1 MQIMPLPLILVLFVF
16 GSVATVIS
24 QDTESEFHIRAHKI
38 PIGVTIDLDG
48 NLDESIWMQTEGI
61 SNFRQQV
68 PVEGGVPSERTTVKV
83 LFDDNSL
90 YIGAWLYDS
99 DPSGIMA
106 FQKRWDQGLRA
117 DDRFMWI
124 LDTFNDRRNAYF
136 FEINP
141 AGLMGDGL
149 LTTGQG
155 TNVNKSWN
163 GIWEAKVTKNEEG
176 WFAEIRIPFKTLDF
190 NVDNS
195 VWGINFQRTVRR
207 KTEEILWSGWRLN
220 QGLFRPQ
227 NAGIL
232 TGLEGLSQGIGV
244 EVKPYAMT
252 KFTGSW
258 PSGDSRKNS
267 YDGDAGFDVSYSVT
281 PGIRTSLSVNTDF
294 AEAEVDERRVNLTRF
309 PLVFP
314 EQRSFF
320 IEGSSVFSFAPS
332 SGVNPFFSR
341 RIGLVDGAP
350 VPILFGARAIG
361 RAGDTNIGFYQIRT
375 AKSDV
380 NEEDFT
386 VARVTQHIFNESKI
400 GLIYTRRATHDTDSI
415 PVRETI
421 GADLELGTSRFLGN
435 KNLQFQL
442 FFVTHNKNQFGESSD
457 LFDRST
463 RGFRLAFPNFP
474 FFWHA
479 SYREF
484 GTDFN
489 PAVGLAPRVGFRRFQ
504 PSVGYT
510 KFLSSSKLLRSVT
523 TELRYEHLMDMDWR
537 LETMELVFQPVE
549 LVFESGD
556 GVEFQTG
563 TYYERLVEDFDI
575 RRNGRFII
583 PAGTYQHEF
592 IRAAFETASFRKLVA
607 ELAVIYE
614 GFWTGTRTAYE
625 SQVVLRAYPG
635 INLISEW
642 NREDVKLDSGSFHA
656 DVFRFRG
663 NFDITPLLALTSIVQ
678 YDNLSRLM
686 GYYQRLH
693 WIVTPGTDLYLVYTW
708 NWRNIENRF
717 SPLEN
722 NGSIKFSIT
731 KRF

>member
-1 MQIMPLPLILVLFVF
+1 MTILLLLGLLLF
-16 GSVATVIS
+16 GSFLNVNA
-24 QDTESEFHIRAHKI
+24 QDNRSEFQIRAHQI
-38 PIGVTIDLDG
+38 PVGTVMQLDG
-48 NLDESIWMQTEGI
+48 NLDESIWIQSEGV

-68 PVEGGVPSERTTVKV
+68 PVEGGAPSERTIVKV
-83 LFDDNSL
+83 LFDDNYL

-99 DPSGIMA
+99 DPDGIMA

-124 LDTFNDRRNAYF
+124 LDTFNDGRNAYF

-155 TNVNKSWN
+155 INVNKAWN
-163 GIWEAKVTKNEEG
+163 GIWEAKVTKNQEG

-190 NVDNS
+190 NVDKS

-207 KTEEILWSGWRLN
+207 KSEEILWSGWRQN

-227 NAGIL
+227 NAGSLI
-232 TGLEGLSQGIGV
+232 GLMGLSQGIGL

-252 KFTGSW
+252 KFTRSW
-258 PSGDSRKNS
+258 PSGLNRKDNF
-267 YDGDAGFDVSYSVT
+267 DGDAGFDVSYSLT
-281 PGIRTSLSVNTDF
+281 PGIRTSMSINTDF
-294 AEAEVDERRVNLTRF
+294 AEAEVDQRRVNLTRF

-375 AKSDV
+375 AKSNV

-386 VARVTQHIFNESKI
+386 VARLTQNIFNESKI
-400 GLIYTRRATHDTDSI
+400 GVIYTRRATLDTDSI

-421 GADLELGTSRFLGN
+421 GADLELGTSRFLGD
-435 KNLQFQL
+435 KNLQLQL
-442 FFVTHNKNQFGESSD
+442 FFVTHTKDQLDETSD
-457 LFDRST
+457 MFDRST

-489 PAVGLAPRVGFRRFQ
+489 PAVGLAPRIGIRRLQ
-504 PSVGYT
+504 PTVGYR
-510 KFLSSSKLLRSVT
+510 KIISNNRIVRSVT
-523 TELRYEHLMDMDWR
+523 TELRYEHLMDMDWK
-537 LETMELVFQPVE
+537 LETMELIFQP
-549 LVFESGD
+549 LKIVFESGD
-556 GVEFQTG
+556 GIEFQTG
-563 TYYERLVEDFDI
+563 TYYERLVDDFDI

-583 PAGTYQHEF
+583 PAGSYRHEF
-592 IRAAFETASFRKLVA
+592 IRTAFGTASFRKFVA
-607 ELAVIYE
+607 EIAVIYE

-625 SQVVLRAYPG
+625 SQVVIRAYPG
-635 INLISEW
+635 INLITEW
-642 NREDVKLDSGSFHA
+642 NREDVRLDNGSFHA

-663 NFDITPLLALTSIVQ
+663 NTDITPLLALTSIVQ

-693 WIVTPGTDLYLVYTW
+693 WIVTPGTDLYLVYSW
-708 NWRNIENRF
+708 NWRNVENRF

>member
-1 MQIMPLPLILVLFVF
+1 MRLLSFLVIVLVLLPIHIIQAHT
-16 GSVATVIS
+16 GN
-24 QDTESEFHIRAHKI
+24 EFQLQAHRI
-38 PIGVTIDLDG
+38 PNGTTIELDG
-48 NLDESIWMQTEGI
+48 KFEEMVWFDALPI

-68 PVEGGVPSERTTVKV
+68 PVEGGEPSERTEIRV
-83 LFDDNSL
+83 LYDDQNL

-99 DPSGIMA
+99 DPNGILA

-124 LDTFNDRRNAYF
+124 LDTFNDQRSGYF

-149 LTTGQG
+149 LTVGQG
-155 TNVNKSWN
+155 QSVNKAWD
-163 GIWEAKVTKNEEG
+163 GIWLAKVNVTDEG

-190 NVDNS
+190 NENNT

-207 KTEEILWSGWRLN
+207 RTEEILWSGWRLN
-220 QGLFRPQ
+220 QGLTRPQ
-227 NAGIL
+227 DAGVL
-232 TGLEGLSQGIGV
+232 MGLENLTQGLNV
-244 EVKPYAMT
+244 EVKPYAMSKVVQT
-252 KFTGSW
+252 W
-258 PSGDSRKNS
+258 NSGIKNDTQF
-267 YDGDAGFDVSYSVT
+267 DGDAGFDVSYSVT

-309 PLVFP
+309 PLMFP

-320 IEGSSVFSFAPS
+320 IEGSSVFNFAPS

-341 RIGLVDGAP
+341 RIGLVDGEP

-361 RAGDTNIGFYQIRT
+361 RAGKTNIGFYQIRT

-386 VARVTQHIFNESKI
+386 VARVTQNIFNESKL
-400 GLIYTRRATHDTDSI
+400 GVIYTRRATLETDSI

-421 GADLELGTSRFLGN
+421 GADIELGSSKFMGS

-442 FFVTHNKNQFGESSD
+442 FFVTHNKNVMDDTSS
-457 LFDRST
+457 LLDRST
-463 RGFRLAFPNFP
+463 RGLRLAFPNFP
-474 FFWHA
+474 FFWHV

-489 PAVGLAPRVGFRRFQ
+489 PAVGFAPRVGFRRFQ
-504 PSVGYT
+504 PSIGYT
-510 KFLSSSKLLRSVT
+510 SILSKSKILRSVT
-523 TELRYEHLMDMDWR
+523 SEIRYEHLMDMDWK
-537 LETMELVFQPVE
+537 LETMEFIVQPFE

-556 GVEFQTG
+556 AIELQTG
-563 TYYERLVEDFDI
+563 SYFEKLKSDFDI
-575 RRNGRFII
+575 RRNGQFII
-583 PAGTYQHEF
+583 PAGEYQHPF
-592 IRAAFETASFRKLVA
+592 IRVGAETASFRRITG

-614 GFWTGTRTAYE
+614 GYWTGTRTAYE
-625 SQVVLRAYPG
+625 SQLVLRVYPG
-635 INLISEW
+635 INLIGNW
-642 NREDVKLDSGSFHA
+642 NREDIRLSEGSFHA

-663 NFDITPLLALTSIVQ
+663 NIDITPLLSLTPMVQ
-678 YDNLSRLM
+678 YDNLSRLL

-693 WIVTPGTDLYLVYTW
+693 WIITPGTDLYLVYTW
-708 NWRNIENRF
+708 NWQHFEERF
-717 SPLEN
+717 RPLEN
-722 NGSIKFSIT
+722 NASIKLSVT

>member
-1 MQIMPLPLILVLFVF
+1 MRILLLSGLFLFGASVHTLAQDNPSEYHLKAHRIPLGTQIELN
-16 GSVATVIS
+16 
-24 QDTESEFHIRAHKI
+24 
-38 PIGVTIDLDG
+38 GV
-48 NLDESIWMQTEGI
+48 LDESIWIQSEGI

-68 PVEGGVPSERTTVKV
+68 PVEGGEPSERTVVKV
-83 LFDDNSL
+83 LYDDEYL

-124 LDTFNDRRNAYF
+124 LDTFNDQRSAYF

-149 LTTGQG
+149 LTVGQER
-155 TNVNKSWN
+155 NVNKAWN
-163 GIWEAKVTKNEEG
+163 GIWLSKVSKSEEG

-190 NVDNS
+190 DTDAS

-207 KTEEILWSGWRLN
+207 KSEEILWSGWRLN

-227 NAGIL
+227 DAGTL
-232 TGLEGLSQGIGV
+232 SGLEGLSQGLGL

-252 KFTGSW
+252 KFTRSW
-258 PSGDSRKNS
+258 PSGVSRKDS
-267 YDGDAGFDVSYSVT
+267 YDGDAGFDVSYSLT

-309 PLVFP
+309 SLVFP

-320 IEGSSVFSFAPS
+320 IEGSSVFNFAPS

-361 RAGDTNIGFYQIRT
+361 RAGNTNFGFYQIRT

-386 VARVTQHIFNESKI
+386 VARVTQNIFAESKLGI
-400 GLIYTRRATHDTDSI
+400 IYTRRATLETDSI
-415 PVRETI
+415 PTRETL
-421 GADLELGTSRFLGN
+421 GADLELGTSRFLGD

-442 FFVTHNKNQFGESSD
+442 FFVTHSKNQLGESTD

-463 RGFRLAFPNFP
+463 RGFRLSFPNFP

-489 PAVGLAPRVGFRRFQ
+489 PAVGIAPRVGFRRFQ
-504 PSVGYT
+504 PSAGYT
-510 KFLSSSKLLRSVT
+510 KILSSNKFLRSFTSEV
-523 TELRYEHLMDMDWR
+523 RYEHLMDMDWK
-537 LETMELVFQPVE
+537 LETMELILQPME

-575 RRNGRFII
+575 RRNGTIMI
-583 PAGTYQHEF
+583 PAGSYQHEF
-592 IRAAFETASFRKLVA
+592 IRVAFETASFRRLVG

-614 GFWTGTRTAYE
+614 GFWTGTRTAVE
-625 SQVVLRAYPG
+625 SQVVFRAYPG

-642 NREDVKLDSGSFHA
+642 NREDVKLSEGAFHA

-708 NWRNIENRF
+708 NWRNVENRF

>member
-1 MQIMPLPLILVLFVF
+1 MPLPLILVLFVF
-16 GSVATVIS
+16 GSVTTALA
-24 QDTESEFHIRAHKI
+24 QDTESEFHLRAHKI
-38 PIGVTIDLDG
+38 PIGTVIDLDG
-48 NLDESIWMQTEGI
+48 NLDESIWIQSEGI

-68 PVEGGVPSERTTVKV
+68 PVEGGVPSERTVVKV
-83 LFDDNSL
+83 LYDDDYL

-99 DPSGIMA
+99 EPDRIMA

-117 DDRFMWI
+117 DDRFIWI
-124 LDTFNDRRNAYF
+124 LDTFNDQRSAYF

-149 LTTGQG
+149 LTVGQER
-155 TNVNKSWN
+155 NVNKAWN
-163 GIWEAKVTKNEEG
+163 GIWLAKVSKSEEG

-190 NVDNS
+190 DTDAS

-207 KTEEILWSGWRLN
+207 KSEEILWSGWRLN

-227 NAGIL
+227 DAGTL
-232 TGLEGLSQGIGV
+232 SGLEGLSQGLGL
-244 EVKPYAMT
+244 EVKPYAMS
-252 KFTGSW
+252 KFTRSW
-258 PSGDSRKNS
+258 QSGVSRKDS
-267 YDGDAGFDVSYSVT
+267 YDGDAGFDVSYSLT

-309 PLVFP
+309 SLVFP

-320 IEGSSVFSFAPS
+320 IEGSSVFNFAPS

-361 RAGDTNIGFYQIRT
+361 RAGNTNFGFYQIRT

-386 VARVTQHIFNESKI
+386 VARVTQNIFAESKLGI
-400 GLIYTRRATHDTDSI
+400 IYTRRATLDTDSI
-415 PVRETI
+415 PTRETI
-421 GADLELGTSRFLGN
+421 GADLELGTSRFLGD

-442 FFVTHNKNQFGESSD
+442 FFVTHSKNQLGESTD
-457 LFDRST
+457 IFDRST
-463 RGFRLAFPNFP
+463 RGFRLSFPNFP
-474 FFWHA
+474 FFGHA

-489 PAVGLAPRVGFRRFQ
+489 PAVGIAPRVGFRRFQ

-510 KFLSSSKLLRSVT
+510 KILSSNKLLRSFTSEV
-523 TELRYEHLMDMDWR
+523 RYEHLMDMDWK
-537 LETMELVFQPVE
+537 LETMELVIQPLE
-549 LVFESGD
+549 LVFESGES
-556 GVEFQTG
+556 VEFQTG
-563 TYYERLVEDFDI
+563 SYFENLKSDFDI
-575 RRNGRFII
+575 RRNGQII
-583 PAGTYQHEF
+583 ISAGEYRHPF
-592 IRAAFETASFRKLVA
+592 IRVGAETASFRRITG
-607 ELAVIYE
+607 ELSVIYE

-625 SQVVLRAYPG
+625 SQLVLRVFPG
-635 INLISEW
+635 INLIGNW
-642 NREDVKLDSGSFHA
+642 NREDVKLDNGAFHA

-693 WIVTPGTDLYLVYTW
+693 WILTPGTDLYLVYTW
-708 NWRNIENRF
+708 NWRNVENRF